1 MNEPFLLQVARHYA
15 ETLKVSQPGDYT
27 FVFPN
32 RRSSLFFKKYLG
44 EAVDGAFFVPTIL
57 TVSDMFRSL
66 GSLEVPDSL
75 TLIFELWKVYK
86 KYNCSGDAG
95 DSLDDFLGWG
105 SLILSDFSDVDH
117 YLADARQLFAN
128 IKDQKDIQAD
138 TSYLSEEQIEAVKR
152 LTGMRADAD
161 SKEFKRRFF
170 SVWDSMY
177 SVYRDFREALQ
188 RKGMAYGA
196 MQYRLVAEAVA
207 DKCAE
212 TRGQFKSIREK
223 LGRYRK
229 VVFVGFS
236 APTNCEK
243 ALMRFFKN
251 RKCAD
256 GTPSGEFFWDF
267 HSRKIRDD
275 GNRASSRIALCEKEF
290 PGKVRLDYEENTDC
304 VYNVIRASGNSQQ
317 TQILSSVLREISAA
331 AGWNAGRDAMKTAV
345 VVSNENLLFPLLSSI
360 PRSFTSAGEDSVNIT
375 MPYPLKATPIAS
387 LESLLA
393 ALNINARLRDGRT
406 VLLGKDLRNIMDHPY
421 VRRIDAA
428 GCSRI
433 IRRITASNQYFI
445 DAATVAEDI
454 LKDDRGENIEVSEAL
469 RKFLTE
475 ILVPKGAMLGALA
488 PDFSGGGLI
497 RDIVAYQSELL
508 SFIEE
513 GLPREDKGYV
523 YKYIDALNTL
533 KNSDIPIYKLRTAY
547 SVIRSLTAGQSISFV
562 GEPLMGLQ
570 IMGPLETRLLDFD
583 NVIFLSFNEGYFPA
597 AGVQKS
603 AIPYFLRK
611 VFGLPTYEDNDSVS
625 SYNFYRLIQ
634 RARRVYFIYDT
645 DNQDDRTS
653 VKEASRFIKQLEY
666 LYDVPVVCREFDIAN
681 PKLKEMPGII
691 PPDGRSKSFFD
702 AGAAHRLSASSLKNY
717 LACPAKFYFSR
728 ILNIPQEDEL
738 TETVDSRG
746 FGSIF
751 HDCMK
756 RIYDRYREDGRRV
769 FTADVISGILR
780 DLKSGDPEKSVNHY
794 TVRAFAE
801 VARIRRIDGENL
813 IIRELVKDYI
823 IRLFEV
829 DKARLL
835 LPVSCTGPDGGNS
848 CFGSFRVT
856 GTEEKCDVTLIGKM
870 FTGSFD
876 RVDMTGRGILIS
888 DYKTGKV
895 DIPAVLTGKNR
906 DLYGYRERENL
917 AGEHSVEHSGGYSTG
932 DPAGKQSPAFPEFIW
947 NEDNISELLD
957 GYIVPFEEGGSGTEA
972 PVIRLDDSRDS
983 FYDIA
988 FQILLYASMYRR
1000 RYGGGQVTYQ
1010 AGGQVGGQ
1018 AGGKPG
1024 NMGAGEGFGTID
1036 VSVYPLRHIGSKGMI
1051 TAHLTAGAIDRF
1063 DASLARLL
1071 EALEADCRE
1080 RGFRLNGA
1088 GGASAK
1094 GGVCAY
1100 CDFKKFCNR

>member
-15 ETLKVSQPGDYT
+15 ETLESSQPGDYT

-44 EAVDGAFFVPTIL
+44 EAVDGTFFVPTVL
-57 TVSDMFRSL
+57 TISDFFRSL

-75 TLIFELWKVYK
+75 TLVFELWKVYK
-86 KYNCSGDAG
+86 KYNGPGDAG

-105 SLILSDFSDVDH
+105 SLLLSDFSDVDH

-128 IKDQKDIQAD
+128 IKDQKDIEAD

-152 LTGMRADAD
+152 LVGMRADAD
-161 SKEFKRRFF
+161 SKEFKRKFF

-177 SVYRDFREALQ
+177 SVYSDFRDALLQ
-188 RKGMAYGA
+188 KGMAYGA

-207 DKCAE
+207 DKSVE
-212 TRGQFKSIREK
+212 PQEPFKSIREK
-223 LGRYRK
+223 LGRFRK

-243 ALMRFFKN
+243 SLMRFFKN

-256 GTPSGEFFWDF
+256 GTSSGEFFWDF

-275 GNRASSRIALCEKEF
+275 GNRASTRIALCEKEF
-290 PGKVRLDYEENTDC
+290 PSKIKLDYEENTDC
-304 VYNVIRASGNSQQ
+304 VFNVIRASGNSQQ
-317 TQILSSVLREISAA
+317 TQILSSVLKEISSAE
-331 AGWNAGRDAMKTAV
+331 GWRAEKDAIKTAV

-360 PRSFTSAGEDSVNIT
+360 PRSFASAGEDSVNIT
-375 MPYPLKATPIAS
+375 MPYPLKATPVAS

-393 ALNINARLRDGRT
+393 ALNINARIRDGRT
-406 VLLGKDLRNIMDHPY
+406 VLLGKDFRNIIDHPY

-433 IRRITASNQYFI
+433 IKRIAADNLYFI
-445 DAATVAEDI
+445 DAEAIAGDI
-454 LKDDRGENIEVSEAL
+454 LKDERGEIPGISEPL
-469 RKFLTE
+469 RRFVTE
-475 ILVPKGAMLGALA
+475 IIVPRGAMVGALA
-488 PDFSGGGLI
+488 PGFSGSGLI
-497 RDIVAYQSELL
+497 RDIAAYQSELL

-513 GLPREDKGYV
+513 GLPREDKGYI
-523 YKYIDALNTL
+523 YKYVDALNTL
-533 KNSDIPIYKLRTAY
+533 KNSNIPICKLRTAY
-547 SVIRSLTAGQSISFV
+547 SVIRSLTSSQSISFV
-562 GEPLMGLQ
+562 GEPLRGLQ

-583 NVIFLSFNEGYFPA
+583 NVVFLSFNEGYFPA
-597 AGVQKS
+597 SGVQKS

-611 VFGLPTYEDNDSVS
+611 VFGLPTYEDKDSVS

-634 RARRVYFIYDT
+634 RARKCYFIYDT

-666 LYDVPVVCREFDIAN
+666 LYDAPVVYREFGIAN
-681 PKLKEMPGII
+681 PELKETPGII
-691 PPDGRSKSFFD
+691 PSDSLSKSFFD
-702 AGAAHRLSASSLKNY
+702 AGAARRLSASSLKNY

-728 ILNIPQEDEL
+728 ILNISEEDEL

-756 RIYDRYREDGRRV
+756 RIYDCYREEGRRV
-769 FTADVISGILR
+769 LTADALSGILR
-780 DLKSGDPEKSVNHY
+780 DLKSGDPGKSARHY
-794 TVRAFAE
+794 ADTAFAE

-829 DKARLL
+829 DKARLTL
-835 LPVSCTGPDGGNS
+835 DTSCAEQDGGNF
-848 CFGSFRVT
+848 CFGPFRVT
-856 GTEEKCDVTLIGKM
+856 GTEDKCDVTLFGKM

-876 RVDMTGRGILIS
+876 RVDMTGRGVLIS

-895 DIPAVLTGKNR
+895 DIPAFLTGKNR
-906 DLYGYRERENL
+906 DFYRYCERNDVTAGHL
-917 AGEHSVEHSGGYSTG
+917 AGRSAVR
-932 DPAGKQSPAFPEFIW
+932 PSPVFPEFTL
-947 NEDNISELLD
+947 NGDNISELLD
-957 GYIVPFEEGGSGTEA
+957 GYIIPFEESGGADGCGSKTA
-972 PVIRLDDSRDS
+972 PPVIRLEESRDS
-983 FYDIA
+983 FYDIV

-1000 RYGGGQVTYQ
+1000 RCGERQS
-1010 AGGQVGGQ
+1010 
-1018 AGGKPG
+1018 G
-1024 NMGAGEGFGTID
+1024 NCGAGEGYDTIG
-1036 VSVYPLRHIGSKGMI
+1036 VSVYPLRHIGTKGMI
-1051 TAHLTAGAIDRF
+1051 TAHLTSGAIDRF

-1071 EALEADCRE
+1071 DALEADCRE
-1080 RGFRLNGA
+1080 RGFRLNGQSGSPA
-1088 GGASAK
+1088 RGS
-1094 GGVCAY
+1094 VCAY